1 MFSESMW
8 GRYFGGRVLMGVGI
22 GVLLTLVVAAG
33 TWGLWW
39 LLHHIA
45 WVSR

>member
-22 GVLLTLVVAAG
+22 GCQIHEVVVGHA
-33 TWGLWW
+33 
-39 LLHHIA
+39 
-45 WVSR
+45 SMEQQR